1 MNDYGG
7 KLAQIN
13 LATIRVLAAGL
24 AGFNKPL
31 TITSCVN
38 VVGTAHLTEN
48 GADEITSVRSETE
61 NVLSEFTL

>member
-7 KLAQIN
+7 KLAQTN

-24 AGFNKPL
+24 AGFSKPL
-31 TITSCVN
+31 IITSCVN
-38 VVGTAHLTEN
+38 VVGTAYLTEN
-48 GADEITSVRSETE
+48 GADEITSVRGETE